1 MPKVLRS
8 ETGID
13 VQSYS
18 FLCKLCSGFHDTFLF
33 FFIIEEILGSPS
45 FLNPPFELLM
55 LCFWTAFSQKAVLEH
70 HS

>member
-8 ETGID
+8 KTGID
-13 VQSYS
+13 VRFYAL
-18 FLCKLCSGFHDTFLF
+18 LCKYRSRFHDTFLF